1 MRVTNPTRW
10 LRTKRLFTF
19 AWFLTTLGVAGGLE
33 GDTAVP
39 AVAWLMLLP
48 LPFLIHNITKENN

>member
-1 MRVTNPTRW
+1 MRVVNPYKW
-10 LRTKRLFTF
+10 LRAKRLFTF

-33 GDTAVP
+33 GDKAVP
-39 AVAWLMLLP
+39 VVAWFMLLP